1 MSMVGVPGGIKEST
15 MSLYE
20 DPLSLSTPTIVFE
33 CQPAREPLHFRLPY
47 LFSPSSILDHAA
59 FLLRFRMQTT
69 GSLPS
74 MPFWTEIAFASR

>member
-1 MSMVGVPGGIKEST
+1 MVGVPGGIKEST

-20 DPLSLSTPTIVFE
+20 DPLSTPTIVFE

-59 FLLRFRMQTT
+59 FLLRFRISSCKRQARYQACRF
-69 GSLPS
+69 GRRLLLRLD
-74 MPFWTEIAFASR
+74 E